1 MVVNPRRDGAPRPFA
16 ASMQGV
22 YLGAFAH
29 AETAALAVAKYKRD
43 PQGYLALLDELRP
56 SNKAPKVK
64 KAPKAKKGKKIEKKP
79 TAPKGHKK
87 IAKKKKAPN
96 KKK

>member
-29 AETAALAVAKYKRD
+29 AETAALAVAKYQRD
-43 PQGYLALLDELRP
+43 PQGYLALLAELRP
-56 SNKAPKVK
+56 SKGE
-64 KAPKAKKGKKIEKKP
+64 KAKKSPKGKKTEKKT
-79 TAPKGHKK
+79 TAP
-87 IAKKKKAPN
+87 
-96 KKK
+96 